1 MVVPAAVQEVGTAID
16 GPAHD
21 ADGVGGVVRNSQVIA
36 ADTYDRYLLA
46 RPAELAVR
54 HLVVHVHALA
64 VDPSKE
70 SKRDTD
76 VLTFTVRGR
85 VTGTGHRRRID
96 HAPTARSPA
105 TAASPPTGAA

>member
-1 MVVPAAVQEVGTAID
+1 MLTCRLTGFEFASISEGAALALAAMVVPAAVQEVDTAID

-70 SKRDTD
+70 GERDTD
-76 VLTFTVRGR
+76 VLNFTVRAG
-85 VTGTGHRRRID
+85 
-96 HAPTARSPA
+96 
-105 TAASPPTGAA
+105 